1 MFKLIIIAFSSML
14 MSCTEG
20 ITSQYFDLKTEIK
33 VEEELENGRIN
44 PVQKFTT
51 TIGVNH
57 RINF

>member
-1 MFKLIIIAFSSML
+1 ML

>member
-1 MFKLIIIAFSSML
+1 MFVSSC
-14 MSCTEG
+14 SEG

-51 TIGVNH
+51 TFGVNH